1 MHGNVAEWTR
11 SDYLPYPYK
20 EKLQGTGDRKVV
32 RGGSYI
38 DHPKHAIAAA
48 RKASLSLA
56 IGIQCRRKAYHRRLI
71 CNRRGGYVHTR
82 YIPSSVFNGH
92 TLT

>member
-1 MHGNVAEWTR
+1 MLPIKCGGYAANAFGLYDMHGNVAEWTR

-32 RGGSYI
+32 RRGSYI

-48 RKASLSLA
+48 RKAFYPW
-56 IGIQCRRKAYHRRLI
+56 Q
-71 CNRRGGYVHTR
+71 
-82 YIPSSVFNGH
+82 SVFNVGVR
-92 TLT
+92 LIIED